1 MKDMNALLSETR
13 KDKNVLAVMVFGSHA
28 RNEEYRDID
37 VCIVLNKRVGNGSM
51 SEKRLHYVSEY
62 NFDVHIF
69 QQLPLYIRVRILREG
84 KILFCRDI
92 DALYDIASQTARE
105 FGYFKPAYEGYLEAV
120 AHG

>member
-69 QQLPLYIRVRILREG
+69 QQLPLYIRVRVLREG